1 MGTAVLPTHAPLLS
15 GHSALVLLCRVVRWV
30 WDSMVGFSLRSGQ
43 PIDATH
49 SATMTSSGLGRVGQ
63 ISVHPRT
70 FAKPLEKKVFI
81 TGIVE
86 KKGSVPK
93 ATGSHLAATK
103 QEHN

>member
-1 MGTAVLPTHAPLLS
+1 
-15 GHSALVLLCRVVRWV
+15 
-30 WDSMVGFSLRSGQ
+30 
-43 PIDATH
+43 
-49 SATMTSSGLGRVGQ
+49 MTSSGLGRVGQ